1 VADSP
6 ENEGAHDV
14 GIETV
19 HGYGPRC
26 YTCQLGIE
34 MRYGVGP
41 RSKSQGYWSHQD
53 TVAGSAADLDHDSLR

>member
-1 VADSP
+1 
-6 ENEGAHDV
+6 V
-14 GIETV
+14 GIETE

-34 MRYGVGP
+34 MRYGVSSP

-53 TVAGSAADLDHDSLR
+53 TVAGSAAGLDHDALR